1 MKYRYLLRR
10 ISPST
15 FWYAKD
21 KQMDPVAYMG
31 VVCWVGHFLKREY
44 ETFFI
49 HKFSRV
55 TMPLSN
61 LFKNCTYYWLFAV
74 FVGHPLCS
82 PDFKVCFLI

>member
-1 MKYRYLLRR
+1 MENGK
-10 ISPST
+10 
-15 FWYAKD
+15 KE
-21 KQMDPVAYMG
+21 MDPVAYMG

-55 TMPLSN
+55 TMPRSN
-61 LFKNCTYYWLFAV
+61 LYKNCAYYWLFAI

-82 PDFKVCFLI
+82 PHFKVFFDIYVLE

>member
-1 MKYRYLLRR
+1 MIRFALRLYA
-10 ISPST
+10 PST
-15 FWYAKD
+15 FWFAKD
-21 KQMDPVAYMG
+21 KQIDPVALIG
-31 VVCWVGHFLKREY
+31 VAGWCGHFLKREF

-61 LFKNCTYYWLFAV
+61 LFKNCTYYWLFAI

-82 PDFKVCFLI
+82 PDFKVL